1 MKSLGKQISITVYTL
16 SELKQLYEEAKSNNL
31 SNTSSYKSA
40 FENAKQIIKDE
51 FIKNHV
57 KNKIEEA
64 LKIKLLEAGFDNVG
78 ENSYSFRYYWQGSFV
93 FVGEY
98 NCYRFAKEKFKK
110 R

>member
-40 FENAKQIIKDE
+40 LENAKQIIKNE

-57 KNKIEEA
+57 KKQNRR
-64 LKIKLLEAGFDNVG
+64 
-78 ENSYSFRYYWQGSFV
+78 SS
-93 FVGEY
+93 
-98 NCYRFAKEKFKK
+98 
-110 R
+110 